1 MFVTPRWRLYANS
14 SGFNGVRISPVAKIM
29 ISAHRETYPSLQCG
43 KARAIPES
51 VLPSC
56 SFTFLREVLMAD
68 KEKENYEKDIFDL
81 LEETNGEN
89 PNKKDMADRES
100 VLPVEDEPQRGI
112 PARGGSAQGGEETV
126 LQLPIDDVFADP
138 DQPRKAFDRDALAD
152 LADSI
157 RKHGVIMPIVVS
169 QVGNRYMIIAGERR
183 YRASRLAG
191 RKTIPAV
198 VKKYSEREIREVSL
212 IENLQR
218 EDLNPIEAANAMKK
232 LMDEYSLTQEEL
244 SARIGKSRSTVA
256 NTLRLLTLSPVVI
269 DFVGSGK
276 LSAGHARA
284 LVSLPRPAQEKLA
297 RRIVAEGMS
306 VRDVEKA
313 VKRLLSPDSEK
324 KKKKPSFSVELKD
337 MIDRMQRVFG
347 TKVTAV
353 GNDNKGR
360 IYMDY
365 FTRDDLDRIV
375 ELLEILEK
383 RDGISSAVPEEE
395 D

>member
-1 MFVTPRWRLYANS
+1 M
-14 SGFNGVRISPVAKIM
+14 AKIM
-29 ISAHRETYPSLQCG
+29 ISARRETYTSLQCG

-89 PNKKDMADRES
+89 PNKKDMADIGG
-100 VLPVEDEPQRGI
+100 VLPVEDAPQRGI

-169 QVGNRYMIIAGERR
+169 RVGNRYMIIAGERR

-313 VKRLLSPDSEK
+313 VKRVLSPDSEK

>member
-1 MFVTPRWRLYANS
+1 MNS
-14 SGFNGVRISPVAKIM
+14 SGLNGVRISPVAKIM
-29 ISAHRETYPSLQCG
+29 ISAHGETYSSLQCG

-100 VLPVEDEPQRGI
+100 VLPVEDAPQRGI

-169 QVGNRYMIIAGERR
+169 RVGNRYMIIAGERR

-313 VKRLLSPDSEK
+313 VKRVLSPDSEK

-395 D
+395 N

>member
-1 MFVTPRWRLYANS
+1 
-14 SGFNGVRISPVAKIM
+14 M
-29 ISAHRETYPSLQCG
+29 ISARRETYISLQCG

-51 VLPSC
+51 VLPSLRVKI
-56 SFTFLREVLMAD
+56 FLREVLMAD

-89 PNKKDMADRES
+89 LNKAKDMADIGS
-100 VLPVEDEPQRGI
+100 VLPVGNAPQRGD
-112 PARGGSAQGGEETV
+112 PAQGGSAQGGEETV

-169 QVGNRYMIIAGERR
+169 RVGNRYMIIAGERR

-269 DFVGSGK
+269 DLVGSGK

-313 VKRLLSPDSEK
+313 VKRVLSPDSEK

-383 RDGISSAVPEEE
+383 RDGTSSGAPEEE
-395 D
+395 DRALFGDRGDI

>member
-1 MFVTPRWRLYANS
+1 MLVTPRWRLYANL

-29 ISAHRETYPSLQCG
+29 ISAHGETYPSLQCG

-100 VLPVEDEPQRGI
+100 VLPVEDAPQRGI

-126 LQLPIDDVFADP
+126 LQLPIEDVFADP

-169 QVGNRYMIIAGERR
+169 RVGNRYMIIAGERR

-269 DFVGSGK
+269 DYVGSGK

>member
-1 MFVTPRWRLYANS
+1 
-14 SGFNGVRISPVAKIM
+14 
-29 ISAHRETYPSLQCG
+29 
-43 KARAIPES
+43 
-51 VLPSC
+51 
-56 SFTFLREVLMAD
+56 MAD

-89 PNKKDMADRES
+89 LNKAKDMADIGS
-100 VLPVEDEPQRGI
+100 VLPVGDAPQRGI
-112 PARGGSAQGGEETV
+112 PAQGGSAQGGEETV

-169 QVGNRYMIIAGERR
+169 RVGNRYMIIAGERR

-313 VKRLLSPDSEK
+313 VKRVLSPDSEK

-383 RDGISSAVPEEE
+383 RDGTSSEAPEEE
-395 D
+395 DRALFGDRGDI

>member
-1 MFVTPRWRLYANS
+1 
-14 SGFNGVRISPVAKIM
+14 
-29 ISAHRETYPSLQCG
+29 
-43 KARAIPES
+43 
-51 VLPSC
+51 
-56 SFTFLREVLMAD
+56 MAD

-89 PNKKDMADRES
+89 PNKKDMSDRGD
-100 VLPVEDEPQRGI
+100 VLSVEDAPQRGI

-138 DQPRKAFDRDALAD
+138 DQPRKAFDSDALAD

-169 QVGNRYMIIAGERR
+169 RVGNRYMIIAGERR

-313 VKRLLSPDSEK
+313 VKRVLSPDSEK

-383 RDGISSAVPEEE
+383 RDGISSVVPEEE